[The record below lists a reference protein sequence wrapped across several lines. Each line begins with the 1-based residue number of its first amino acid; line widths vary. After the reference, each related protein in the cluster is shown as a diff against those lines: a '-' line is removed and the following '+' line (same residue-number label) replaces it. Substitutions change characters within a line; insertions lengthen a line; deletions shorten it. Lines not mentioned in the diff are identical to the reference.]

1 MAICKVLGVQPRG
14 QRVTRVTYLAEFM
27 AVQMK
32 VSSSPSE
39 KMFNA
44 LRSNVVMKVSIR
56 VIISMNSQSLGAEL

>member
-14 QRVTRVTYLAEFM
+14 QRVTRVMYLAEFM

-39 KMFNA
+39 KSFNA
-44 LRSNVVMKVSIR
+44 PRSNVVMKVSIR
-56 VIISMNSQSLGAEL
+56 VIISMNSQSFGAEL